1 MAVTDPISDFIIQL
15 KNASAVKKDR
25 VVVGYSQMLFSIAEK
40 LKERGFVSEVEK
52 KGRKGRKFLEIV
64 LAYRPDGS
72 PALTDVKRLSKP
84 GRRLYGGAGEMN
96 KVRDGKGVMV
106 VSTPSG
112 VLTGEE
118 AKKGNVGGE
127 LLFEAW

>member
-25 VVVGYSQMLFSIAEK
+25 VIVSYSQILFAIAEK
-40 LKERGFVSEVEK
+40 LKERGFVGEVEK
-52 KGRKGRKFLEIV
+52 KGRKGRKFLEV
-64 LAYRPDGS
+64 ALAYRPDGT
-72 PALTDVKRLSKP
+72 PVLNDVKRLSKP
-84 GRRLYGGAGEMN
+84 GRRLYGGAVEMN

-106 VSTPSG
+106 VSTPTG
-112 VLTGEE
+112 VLTAEE
-118 AKKGNVGGE
+118 ARKGNVGGE